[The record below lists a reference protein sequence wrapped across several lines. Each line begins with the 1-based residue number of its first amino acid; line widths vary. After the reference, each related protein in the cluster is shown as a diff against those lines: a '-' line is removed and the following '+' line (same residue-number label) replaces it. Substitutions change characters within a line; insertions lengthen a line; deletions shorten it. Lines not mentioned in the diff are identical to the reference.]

1 MDGSSYKISIE
12 HDYVL
17 VQRPQH
23 YAVVLDEQPALLAE
37 LSAVCEQAGTRN
49 VLILGPKTEVGL
61 STFDIFELGGQI
73 ANSRLRI
80 AIAEEHDAANEDVEF
95 LESVAWNRGGLIKF
109 FDSKKEAE
117 DWLGTS

>member
-1 MDGSSYKISIE
+1 MDGSSYKMSIQ

-17 VQRPQH
+17 VERPQH
-23 YAVVLDEQPALLAE
+23 YTVVLDEQPAMLTE
-37 LSAVCEQAGTRN
+37 LSAVCKQAGTRN
-49 VLILGPKTEVGL
+49 VLILGPKTEVAL
-61 STFDIFELGGQI
+61 SKFDILELGGQI

-80 AIAEEHDAANEDVEF
+80 AIAEEHDAANEDVEL

-109 FDSKKEAE
+109 FDSKTEAE

>member
-1 MDGSSYKISIE
+1 MDGSSYKMSIQ

-17 VQRPQH
+17 VERPRQ
-23 YAVVLDEQPALLAE
+23 YTVVLDEQPAMLAE
-37 LSAVCEQAGTRN
+37 LSAVCKQAGTRN

-61 STFDIFELGGQI
+61 STFDILELGGQI

-80 AIAEEHDAANEDVEF
+80 AIAEEHDAANEDVKF